1 MFHKSTPI
9 PFLRAGRVPGIARG
23 FTLIEMAIVLLIITL
38 LLSALLVP
46 LSTQVEQRKIA
57 ETQKTLEEIK
67 EALFGFAI
75 ANGRLPCPANAGS
88 NGKENTATP
97 GTGPCDGALGFVP
110 AVTLGISPTDSQGF
124 AIDGWGQR
132 IRYAVTP
139 ANSYAAAIT
148 DGIRSLTLGMGGF
161 SPDLHVCASSIG
173 VTTSAC
179 GPPGNT
185 NTLTATAP
193 ALIYSLGTNWAT
205 GGTGPDEAENLDND
219 VVFVSHV
226 PSSATAA
233 NGEFD
238 DIVVW
243 LSPNILFNRMVAA
256 GKLP

>member
-1 MFHKSTPI
+1 MN
-9 PFLRAGRVPGIARG
+9 LGRG

-38 LLSALLVP
+38 LLSGLLVP

-75 ANGRLPCPANAGS
+75 ANGRLPCPASAGS
-88 NGKENTATP
+88 NGLENTTATGTP
-97 GTGPCDGALGFVP
+97 GTTPCDGPLGFVP

-139 ANSYAAAIT
+139 ADSYAAAIT
-148 DGIRSLTLGMGGF
+148 DGIRTLGMGAF
-161 SPDLHVCASSIG
+161 SPNLHVCASSTGI
-173 VTTSAC
+173 TTTGC
-179 GPPGNT
+179 GAVPG

-219 VVFVSHV
+219 IVFVSHV
-226 PSSATAA
+226 PSSTTAA